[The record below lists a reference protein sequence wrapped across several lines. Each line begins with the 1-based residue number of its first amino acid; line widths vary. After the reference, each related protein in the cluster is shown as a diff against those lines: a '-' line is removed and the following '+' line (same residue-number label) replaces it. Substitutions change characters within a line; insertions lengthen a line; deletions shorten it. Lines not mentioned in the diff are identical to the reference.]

1 MCEFCFQIIGVGR
14 YRWDKIGSIINDPG
28 VQVDHEFDYMILDFH
43 MGLKIFHDKNQ
54 KERVLQVTME
64 TSF

>member
-54 KERVLQVTME
+54 KERV
-64 TSF
+64 